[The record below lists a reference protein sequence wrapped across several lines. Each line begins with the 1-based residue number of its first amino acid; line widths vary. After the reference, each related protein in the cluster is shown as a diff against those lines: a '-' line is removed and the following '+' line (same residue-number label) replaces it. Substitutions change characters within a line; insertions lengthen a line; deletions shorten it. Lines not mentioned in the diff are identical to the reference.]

1 MVGGIRGSKVNQ
13 GGQMHTRVFRKRL
26 TSSVCDVSGY
36 EFSKLMS
43 KEKSMVCGNG
53 LWLQRRANSAR
64 CVAFPSHVHITYHTC
79 FEHVLFFFLCENN
92 VWPPSFMN
100 VHKIIFV

>member
-1 MVGGIRGSKVNQ
+1 
-13 GGQMHTRVFRKRL
+13 MHTRVFRKRL
-26 TSSVCDVSGY
+26 TSCVTCDDDVSGY

-79 FEHVLFFFLCENN
+79 FEHVLFCFFLSENN

-100 VHKIIFV
+100 AY